1 MVYKLPP
8 IYSSSSIV
16 TRALKI
22 VPALGL
28 LACCAVSPAFAGE
41 AVDDATNVQMHTLQ
55 ATLENARHIDAQTT
69 KMDELI
75 RLQARQEKALE
86 QISDNLRI
94 LVHVQIGKVQQD
106 AQSSSRKLQGH

>member
-1 MVYKLPP
+1 MNCKLPP
-8 IYSSSSIV
+8 MHSTLSGV
-16 TRALKI
+16 TRARKI

-41 AVDDATNVQMHTLQ
+41 SVDNATSVQMRALQ